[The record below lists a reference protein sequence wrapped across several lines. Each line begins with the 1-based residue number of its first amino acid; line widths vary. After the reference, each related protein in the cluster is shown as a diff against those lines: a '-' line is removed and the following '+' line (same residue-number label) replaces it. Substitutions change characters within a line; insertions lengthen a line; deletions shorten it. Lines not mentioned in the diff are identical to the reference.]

1 MLPTFVII
9 GVMKCGTTSLH
20 HYLAEHPEVCMPAK
34 KETDFFVAELNYRRG
49 LCWYESLFTRPA
61 KARGEASPHYAMSWR
76 FPAVPERMHGILP
89 QAKLIYLVREPIERM
104 ISEYRHCY
112 AMGLENRTL
121 QSALADERTNRYVSD
136 SCYYQNL
143 LPFLSKYPLDRVL
156 VLSAEDLREHR
167 APTLRRVFQ
176 FIGVDPEFVSPD
188 FDRQWHRTEEKFTR
202 KKNLFN
208 RFLRRNWLH
217 ALISKKWN
225 PQLRPLPPKNLEL
238 SATLRRRL
246 MERVAPDAAAFRRLT
261 GLPLANWCI

>member
-1 MLPTFVII
+1 
-9 GVMKCGTTSLH
+9 
-20 HYLAEHPEVCMPAK
+20 
-34 KETDFFVAELNYRRG
+34 
-49 LCWYESLFTRPA
+49 
-61 KARGEASPHYAMSWR
+61 
-76 FPAVPERMHGILP
+76 MHGILP

-176 FIGVDPEFVSPD
+176 FIGVDPEFLSPD

-238 SATLRRRL
+238 SETLRRRL

-261 GLPLANWCI
+261 GLPLANW